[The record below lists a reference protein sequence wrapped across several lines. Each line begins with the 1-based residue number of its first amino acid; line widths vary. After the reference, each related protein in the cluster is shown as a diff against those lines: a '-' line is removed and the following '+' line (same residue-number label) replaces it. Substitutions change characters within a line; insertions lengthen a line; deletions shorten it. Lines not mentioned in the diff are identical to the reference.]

1 MLVDYERPVAGDVD
15 AGQGLL
21 FVGEVNLDAREHMLE
36 VQPGTRLHFVVLRGE
51 GPGVLL
57 EAGGGE
63 DLTQW
68 DRIPQAIRARSG
80 ATVISY
86 SRAGFG
92 RSDLPDTAYDMEQEV
107 NWLMSGLRRL
117 GLDHDLIL
125 VGHSYGGWLIRLIAH
140 EHPEVVNGLVFVDPF
155 SHELVERVGIETI
168 DQMSNAAASEAIPEA
183 ERTKAQRADIRM
195 MRGGVGPKAR
205 LMASTVFPQA
215 VPYRVITCGLTDW
228 LGPAG
233 PVWRSVHEEL
243 AGYTPYGKLLV
254 AEGARHMIPAE
265 APDVVVDAV
274 AAILEEAQRS

>member
-1 MLVDYERPVAGDVD
+1 M
-15 AGQGLL
+15 
-21 FVGEVNLDAREHMLE
+21 
-36 VQPGTRLHFVVLRGE
+36 T
-51 GPGVLL
+51 
-57 EAGGGE
+57 
-63 DLTQW
+63 
-68 DRIPQAIRARSG
+68 
-80 ATVISY
+80 
-86 SRAGFG
+86 
-92 RSDLPDTAYDMEQEV
+92 
-107 NWLMSGLRRL
+107 GLRRL

-140 EHPEVVNGLVFVDPF
+140 NHPEVVNGLVFVDPF

-195 MRGGVGPKAR
+195 MHGGVGPKAR
-205 LMASTVFPQA
+205 LMAGTVFPQA
-215 VPYRVITCGLTDW
+215 VPYCVITCGLTDW

>member
-1 MLVDYERPVAGDVD
+1 MLVDYERPVVGDVD
-15 AGQGLL
+15 AGEGVLL
-21 FVGEVNLDAREHMLE
+21 VGEVNVDAREHMLE
-36 VQPGTRLHFVVLRGE
+36 VQSGTRLHFVVLRGE
-51 GPGVLL
+51 GPVVLL

-68 DRIPQAIRARSG
+68 GRIPDAIRARSG

-140 EHPEVVNGLVFVDPF
+140 RHPEVVNGLVFVDPF

-168 DQMSNAAASEAIPEA
+168 DQMSNAAESEAIPEA

-195 MRGGVGPKAR
+195 MHGGVAPKAR
-205 LMASTVFPQA
+205 LMAGTVFPQA
-215 VPYRVITCGLTDW
+215 VPYCVITCGLTDW